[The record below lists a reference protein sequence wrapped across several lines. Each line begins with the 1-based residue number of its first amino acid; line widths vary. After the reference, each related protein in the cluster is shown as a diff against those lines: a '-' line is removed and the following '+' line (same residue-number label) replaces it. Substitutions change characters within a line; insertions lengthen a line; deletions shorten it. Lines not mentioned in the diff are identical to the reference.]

1 MSNNNYE
8 TLANAKIGPNV
19 DISFPSN
26 FTPDEV
32 ITMNVNAAATGTTD
46 AITKM
51 LQTSKGMSA
60 ATSLKFVNGA
70 GVVMG
75 IIDVVTNWDDKGLP
89 KAIFSATLAT
99 GASIVVGAALA
110 PVATGATTVAIAAI
124 IGGVVGGL
132 VSKGAD
138 WVWDR
143 SAETIDILSSKDGR
157 ELLLSTNMS
166 DIKNIIPFARAL
178 SGIKNDDNIYFDT
191 FKIEQKV
198 GDETITYE
206 IKSGDTIWDIC
217 NKLGMSYE
225 ELIELNPWL
234 KDRFSDDMKFALI
247 RPGEKLK
254 VPKGLA
260 IGKPGFDVPFDIADG
275 AGTPGVDPILVD
287 LDGDGVISTT
297 SVNNGRYFDHSKDGF
312 SELSSWVSGNDGM
325 LVIDKNND
333 GVINDGGEVFGDNYV
348 KGSGSLA
355 SSGFDALSDLDSNGD
370 GIISSLDDSF
380 GLIKILKG
388 DGSLISLEEAGI
400 VSISL
405 NNTSA
410 GDDGNGIIDENR
422 NTLVSLGSFVRG
434 DGSIGSLG
442 DFNLVVDKMD
452 SVEVNK
458 GGELKVA

>member
-143 SAETIDILSSKDGR
+143 GAETIDILSSKDGR

-166 DIKNIIPFARAL
+166 DIKNIIPF
-178 SGIKNDDNIYFDT
+178 NH
-191 FKIEQKV
+191 
-198 GDETITYE
+198 
-206 IKSGDTIWDIC
+206 
-217 NKLGMSYE
+217 
-225 ELIELNPWL
+225 
-234 KDRFSDDMKFALI
+234 
-247 RPGEKLK
+247 
-254 VPKGLA
+254 LA
-260 IGKPGFDVPFDIADG
+260 I
-275 AGTPGVDPILVD
+275 
-287 LDGDGVISTT
+287 
-297 SVNNGRYFDHSKDGF
+297 
-312 SELSSWVSGNDGM
+312 W
-325 LVIDKNND
+325 
-333 GVINDGGEVFGDNYV
+333 
-348 KGSGSLA
+348 
-355 SSGFDALSDLDSNGD
+355 
-370 GIISSLDDSF
+370 
-380 GLIKILKG
+380 
-388 DGSLISLEEAGI
+388 
-400 VSISL
+400 
-405 NNTSA
+405 
-410 GDDGNGIIDENR
+410 
-422 NTLVSLGSFVRG
+422 
-434 DGSIGSLG
+434 
-442 DFNLVVDKMD
+442 
-452 SVEVNK
+452 
-458 GGELKVA
+458 